1 MKNNINHVE
10 VHYFMSAKIISVG
23 TPKGGSG
30 KSTTVE
36 TLAVEAAYQGY
47 KVLIYD
53 MDSIGSSTNFVIR
66 RNQLIDN
73 LLEAGEEVIPTVMQ
87 VSKSPAEKKI
97 RRSIMNF
104 SNDYDLIFIDNKG
117 EAETGFLE
125 TCMIADLVIYPVEK
139 STKEIEQIPKMIDLI
154 QRANDSRRL
163 VDEDADDISVL
174 TLINKVDLRKRE
186 ANTAFR
192 KILKTKYSDYFTVA
206 SVSYPFRESFMNTDY
221 GTTVSDE
228 RSKERGTV
236 QLLLKEVLE
245 RVGLKGGI
253 NG

>member
-1 MKNNINHVE
+1 MT
-10 VHYFMSAKIISVG
+10 ARIISVG

-53 MDSIGSSTNFVIR
+53 MDPIGSSTNFVIR
-66 RNQLIDN
+66 RNDLIDQLIESGQD
-73 LLEAGEEVIPTVMQ
+73 AIPTIMQ
-87 VSKSPAEKKI
+87 VSKSPNEKKV

-104 SNDYDLIFIDNKG
+104 ANDYDLIFIDNKG
-117 EAETGFLE
+117 EAETTFQE

-139 STKEIEQIPKMIDLI
+139 STKEIEQIPKMVELI
-154 QRANDSRRL
+154 NRANESRRL
-163 VDEDADDISVL
+163 VDEDADNIPVL
-174 TLINKVDLRKRE
+174 ALINKVDLRKRE
-186 ANTAFR
+186 ANRAFR
-192 KILKTKYSDYFTVA
+192 KILKTKYESFFKVA

-228 RSKERGTV
+228 KSKERGTV
-236 QLLLKEVLE
+236 QLLLKEVLTS
-245 RVGLKGGI
+245 VGLEGDS